1 MQNMISAPYMCSMMK
16 MLAQNPDFGE
26 CATLHREPL
35 ASGAALPAA
44 PSLPAAAT
52 ESRVAL
58 QSDQSPSLAG
68 IAAHPAG
75 TSDLAN

>member
-1 MQNMISAPYMCSMMK
+1 MRSMMQ

-35 ASGAALPAA
+35 GSGAALPAA
-44 PSLPAAAT
+44 PSLPAAAA

-58 QSDQSPSLAG
+58 HSHQSPSLAG
-68 IAAHPAG
+68 TAAHPAG
-75 TSDLAN
+75 TSDLAD